1 MNVKNN
7 INLHILNASSKL
19 TPYIKEI
26 GSICDNTLI
35 KVMEKI
41 PLSNVDLVVYEY
53 ADGAI
58 PELGVGGYA
67 YDPNVVFIYLN
78 SKFPSFV
85 GRALKE
91 ELSRVIVHELNHTMR
106 SQTIGYGETLLEA
119 LITEG
124 LADHFEM
131 ELNNKGP
138 QLWDVVLNTGQ
149 IKKMMKKAKREFN
162 SKKYN
167 HYEWFFGSKEKGIPR
182 WTGYALGFNLV
193 AEYLKKNPSRKPS
206 QLYNLKAKEFV
217 K

>member
-53 ADGAI
+53 AEGAI
-58 PELGVGGYA
+58 PELGVGGNA

-85 GRALKE
+85 ERALKE

-119 LITEG
+119 LIT
-124 LADHFEM
+124 
-131 ELNNKGP
+131 KG
-138 QLWDVVLNTGQ
+138 
-149 IKKMMKKAKREFN
+149 
-162 SKKYN
+162 
-167 HYEWFFGSKEKGIPR
+167 
-182 WTGYALGFNLV
+182 
-193 AEYLKKNPSRKPS
+193 
-206 QLYNLKAKEFV
+206 
-217 K
+217 